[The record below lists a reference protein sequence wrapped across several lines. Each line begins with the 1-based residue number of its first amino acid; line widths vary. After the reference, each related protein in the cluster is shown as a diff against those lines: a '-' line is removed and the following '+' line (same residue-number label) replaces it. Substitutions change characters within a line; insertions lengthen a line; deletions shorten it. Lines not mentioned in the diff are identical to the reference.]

1 MVSALAVGSFLNTLI
16 VRAPTEEGIWRP
28 GPHCV
33 DCDARLGPADL
44 VPVVSWIAS
53 RGRCRHCGESVP
65 VGYPLVEV
73 ANAVLWVLAYV
84 RFGATWELLVY
95 ASLFS
100 VLLALSVIDL
110 ELYLLPNRIT
120 YPSIV
125 ASIVAVPVLSV
136 ALRHDPGLSI
146 RSAYLGGLGY
156 AGFLLVMLLF
166 YEVVVRKEGMGMG
179 DVKLAIILGIWVGW
193 IHLVLVAYA
202 LIFACVIGVVVGVAV
217 LIVRRESRAF
227 PFGPW
232 LAIGSIIAIMASND
246 ILSSLN
252 RVGSAW

>member
-1 MVSALAVGSFLNTLI
+1 MAPALAVGSFLNTLI
-16 VRAPTEEGIWRP
+16 VRAPTEEGILRP

-33 DCDARLGPADL
+33 DCDAKLGFADL
-44 VPVVSWIAS
+44 VPVVSWIWS
-53 RGRCRHCGESVP
+53 RGRCRHCGEPVP

-73 ANAVLWVLAYV
+73 ANLVLWMLALA
-84 RFGATWELLVY
+84 RFGVAWELPIYLT
-95 ASLFS
+95 LFS

-125 ASIVAVPVLSV
+125 ASIVAIPLLSV

-179 DVKLAIILGIWVGW
+179 DVKLAILLGIWVGW
-193 IHLVLVAYA
+193 IHLLLVAYA
-202 LIFACVIGVVVGVAV
+202 LIFACVIGVVVGVGV
-217 LIVRRESRAF
+217 LIVRRASRAF

-232 LAIGSIIAIMASND
+232 LALGAIIAILRSEA

-252 RVGSAW
+252 RMGASW